1 MREQVTKN
9 AIYIVTKLSNRRR
22 ILLGLKWEDASTQLR
37 SDCPIGERGRYRGRV
52 GVSCST

>member
-37 SDCPIGERGRYRGRV
+37 SDCPIVERGRYRGGV